1 MAGKPGRP
9 AKWLERNKGDIAARL
24 NGGKALKV
32 LDEVDSTIADYWT
45 DITPAQVAALAERAK
60 NARWKL
66 DKILPTKSETVIDA
80 TIRINV
86 GD

>member
-9 AKWLERNKGDIAARL
+9 TKWLERNRQVTANRL

-32 LDEVDSTIADYWT
+32 LEEVDKTIADFWT
-45 DITPAQVAALAERAK
+45 DITPAQVAALAERTR
-60 NARWKL
+60 NARWTL

-86 GD
+86 GE